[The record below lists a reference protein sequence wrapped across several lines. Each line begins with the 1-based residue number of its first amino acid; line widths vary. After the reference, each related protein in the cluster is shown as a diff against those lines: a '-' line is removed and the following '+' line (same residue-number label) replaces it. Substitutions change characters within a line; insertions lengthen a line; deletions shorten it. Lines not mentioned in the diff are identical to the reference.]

1 MQRSRMPP
9 GNSFPHSAPSPRTSN
24 FVPARPTVS
33 YSPAL
38 SDWLLIVPACA
49 LLFVWSLP
57 NTIALRL
64 LIVVLLLALTLWQSR
79 ALGVFRGPAFD
90 KSLWLVFLALSAW
103 IVLQA
108 LLFAVHPELALKE
121 IWGQWIRS
129 GLTGLIGFLVARLV
143 TRRQPDKSGPFLAM
157 AMTATLVFQIGL
169 HDADTLWRWW
179 SEGQLPFQET
189 RIVANRAG
197 ISFLTNLLM
206 ALLSAEVMARILY
219 NRPYLPLSRAWLG
232 GLFVMCGFTTY
243 VVGTRY
249 GTLGFVTLIASC
261 IVVALLA
268 KRHVLG
274 VPKIL
279 LIVAVSLA
287 CLGTFGWMSVKSDPR
302 WITFLDSIPVALD
315 TEHQRAGWDDGER
328 WHVLRGGWTGDDC
341 ARMRVAWG
349 EAERKGKGDKPLG
362 GGEGS
367 KAKGQAKKWK

>member
-1 MQRSRMPP
+1 M
-9 GNSFPHSAPSPRTSN
+9 
-24 FVPARPTVS
+24 
-33 YSPAL
+33 
-38 SDWLLIVPACA
+38 
-49 LLFVWSLP
+49 
-57 NTIALRL
+57 
-64 LIVVLLLALTLWQSR
+64 VLLLALTLWQSR

-179 SEGQLPFQET
+179 SEAVALSPEYTDRRQPCRNKLSDQSAHGPAECRSHGPDTLQPPLP
-189 RIVANRAG
+189 
-197 ISFLTNLLM
+197 
-206 ALLSAEVMARILY
+206 
-219 NRPYLPLSRAWLG
+219 SRAWLG

-302 WITFLDSIPVALD
+302 WITFLDRFPVALD
-315 TEHQRAGWDDGER
+315 TEHQRAWRDDGE
-328 WHVLRGGWTGDDC
+328 
-341 ARMRVAWG
+341 
-349 EAERKGKGDKPLG
+349 PLPVFP
-362 GGEGS
+362 
-367 KAKGQAKKWK
+367 AV